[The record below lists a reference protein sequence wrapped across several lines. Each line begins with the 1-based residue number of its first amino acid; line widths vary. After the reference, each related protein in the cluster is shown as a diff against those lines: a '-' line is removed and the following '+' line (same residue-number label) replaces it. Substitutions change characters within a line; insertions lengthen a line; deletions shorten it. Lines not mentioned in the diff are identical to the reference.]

1 MRWFLTMAMFLL
13 SFYLCATDQMLWGIL
28 VGFLA
33 VINLIRCILRS
44 ICKAIWTVIRKPVTI
59 ILVIVLILMA
69 ITAVPVLWGVQY
81 QPDENCDYLI
91 LLGAGV
97 DGDTPSNILQD
108 RINQAYEYLS
118 LHPDTICIVSGGKGD
133 DENLSEAQ
141 CMFNHLTAMGIS
153 ADRIW
158 MEEQA
163 TSTVENMEYS
173 LALLE
178 AKTGSRNGKLGVLSS
193 EFHLFRAK
201 LIAKENGISPIFV
214 AATTSNKI
222 VLVNYMIRE
231 IFVLW
236 KYLIIGG

>member
-118 LHPDTICIVSGGKGD
+118 LHPDTICIATGGKGD

-141 CMFNHLTAMGIS
+141 CIFNHLTAMGIEPE
-153 ADRIW
+153 RIW
-158 MEEQA
+158 LEDRA
-163 TSTVENMEYS
+163 TSTVENFKYSME
-173 LALLE
+173 LLE
-178 AKTGSRNGKLGVLSS
+178 AKTDSHKGTIGVLSN
-193 EFHLFRAK
+193 EFHLFRAS
-201 LIAKENGISPIFV
+201 LIAKANGIQPIYIP
-214 AATTSNKI
+214 AATSNTLTRI
-222 VLVNYMIRE
+222 TYTVRE